1 MTGAQIWGFI
11 GGVSLLLLGI
21 IGIILKVFYK
31 NRGGAYLGIELLRCW
46 TLFDSLMTIFLLL
59 GTGILISGLISLS
72 MSEVEEEMRYLL
84 CFVGTLFT
92 LIGELNLFI
101 KIILRFRSLRK

>member
-1 MTGAQIWGFI
+1 MTGAHIWGFV

-21 IGIILKVFYK
+21 VGIILKVFYK
-31 NRGGAYLGIELLRCW
+31 GEPSLGIELLRRW

-72 MSEVEEEMRYLL
+72 MSGVEEEMRYLL

-101 KIILRFRSLRK
+101 KIILRLRSPKK

>member
-1 MTGAQIWGFI
+1 MTIAQIWGFV

-21 IGIILKVFYK
+21 VGIILKVFYK
-31 NRGGAYLGIELLRCW
+31 SRAGVSLGIELLRRW

-72 MSEVEEEMRYLL
+72 LSGVEEEIRYLL
-84 CFVGTLFT
+84 CFLGTLFT
-92 LIGELNLFI
+92 LIGELNLFV
-101 KIILRFRSLRK
+101 KIILRLRSPKK

>member
-1 MTGAQIWGFI
+1 MTETQIWGLI

-31 NRGGAYLGIELLRCW
+31 SRGAASLGIELLRCW

-59 GTGILISGLISLS
+59 GTGILISGLISLDLR
-72 MSEVEEEMRYLL
+72 EVEEETRYLL
-84 CFVGTLFT
+84 CFIGTLFI
-92 LIGELNLFI
+92 LIGELNLLV
-101 KIILRFRSLRK
+101 KIILRLRSLKK

>member
-1 MTGAQIWGFI
+1 MTEAQIWGLI

-21 IGIILKVFYK
+21 VGIILKVFYK
-31 NRGGAYLGIELLRCW
+31 REASLGIKLLRRW

-59 GTGILISGLISLS
+59 GTGILISGLISLAL
-72 MSEVEEEMRYLL
+72 SEVEEEIRYLL

-92 LIGELNLFI
+92 LVGELNLFI
-101 KIILRFRSLRK
+101 KIILRLRSPKK

>member
-1 MTGAQIWGFI
+1 MTGAQIWGLI

-21 IGIILKVFYK
+21 VGIILKVFYK
-31 NRGGAYLGIELLRCW
+31 GEASLGIELLRRW

-101 KIILRFRSLRK
+101 KIILRLRSPKK

>member
-1 MTGAQIWGFI
+1 MTGAQIWGLI

-31 NRGGAYLGIELLRCW
+31 SRGDASLGIELLRRW

-59 GTGILISGLISLS
+59 GTGVLISGLISLG
-72 MSEVEEEMRYLL
+72 MSGVEEETRYLL
-84 CFVGTLFT
+84 CFIGTLFT

-101 KIILRFRSLRK
+101 KIILRLRSPKK